1 MIIWLASYP
10 KSGNTWVRAFLS
22 AYYYSNDG
30 KFTFE
35 LLKKIKQFPSKEFF
49 DQKLLN
55 VDEASQNW
63 LIAQKKIK
71 DRKKIC
77 FLKTHN
83 VNGAFK
89 GNSFTTTEFTAGAI
103 YIVRDPRNVLSS
115 MMNHYSLNESDALK
129 MISSIYRNL
138 KDENDENN
146 YASYSFI
153 SSWSNNYNSWKLF
166 KNINSLLIKYED
178 LENDKYKTFS
188 KIVNF
193 TNNIIKKERKI
204 DDNKFM
210 ISFQSRFGSE
220 PWLQPYT
227 DETLEKL
234 GNKNIKHL
242 SVITPGFSA
251 DNIETLEE
259 INMEGREEFL
269 GSGGKRFTYIPCL
282 NDSKEGMDLLHK
294 LALKE
299 LAGWI

>member
-10 KSGNTWVRAFLS
+10 KSGNTWVRSFLS
-22 AYYYSNDG
+22 AYYYSSDG

-49 DQKLLN
+49 DQKLLS

-89 GNSFTTTEFTAGAI
+89 GNSFTSSEFTAGAI
-103 YIVRDPRNVLSS
+103 YITRDPRNVLTS

-129 MISSIYRNL
+129 MINSIYRNL

-153 SSWSNNYNSWKLF
+153 SSWSNNYNSWKIS
-166 KNINSLLIKYED
+166 KNFNILLIKYED
-178 LENDKYKTFS
+178 LENDKYNTFS

-193 TNNIIKKERKI
+193 TNNIIKKEKNI
-204 DDNKFM
+204 DENKF
-210 ISFQSRFGSE
+210 
-220 PWLQPYT
+220 
-227 DETLEKL
+227 KL
-234 GNKNIKHL
+234 
-242 SVITPGFSA
+242 A
-251 DNIETLEE
+251 IETTNFEVLQKKEE
-259 INMEGREEFL
+259 YEGFDEAVY
-269 GSGGKRFTYIPCL
+269 S
-282 NDSKEGMDLLHK
+282 SKEGKMKPFFNLGRKNNYKNLLK
-294 LALKE
+294 PETSKVIEGLFEKEMKE
-299 LAGWI
+299 LGYL

>member
-22 AYYYSNDG
+22 AYYYSSDG

-49 DQKLLN
+49 DQKLLS

-129 MISSIYRNL
+129 MINSIYRNL
-138 KDENDENN
+138 RDENDENN

-153 SSWSNNYNSWKLF
+153 SSWSNNYNSWKIS
-166 KNINSLLIKYED
+166 KNFNILLIKYED
-178 LENDKYKTFS
+178 LQNDTYNTFS

-193 TNNIIKKERKI
+193 TNNIIKKEKNI
-204 DDNKFM
+204 DENKF
-210 ISFQSRFGSE
+210 
-220 PWLQPYT
+220 
-227 DETLEKL
+227 KL
-234 GNKNIKHL
+234 
-242 SVITPGFSA
+242 A
-251 DNIETLEE
+251 IETTNFEVLQKKEE
-259 INMEGREEFL
+259 YEGFDEAVY
-269 GSGGKRFTYIPCL
+269 S
-282 NDSKEGMDLLHK
+282 SKEGKMKPFFNLGRKNNYKNLLK
-294 LALKE
+294 PETSKFIESLFEKEMKE
-299 LAGWI
+299 LGYI

>member
-10 KSGNTWVRAFLS
+10 KSGNTWVRSFLS
-22 AYYYSNDG
+22 AYYYSSDG

-49 DQKLLN
+49 DQKLLS

-129 MISSIYRNL
+129 MINSIYRNL

-193 TNNIIKKERKI
+193 TNNIIKKERNI
-204 DDNKFM
+204 DENKF
-210 ISFQSRFGSE
+210 
-220 PWLQPYT
+220 
-227 DETLEKL
+227 KL
-234 GNKNIKHL
+234 
-242 SVITPGFSA
+242 A
-251 DNIETLEE
+251 IETTNFEVLQKKEE
-259 INMEGREEFL
+259 YEGFDEAVY
-269 GSGGKRFTYIPCL
+269 S
-282 NDSKEGMDLLHK
+282 SKEGKVKPFFNLGRKNNYKDLLK
-294 LALKE
+294 PETSKVIEGLFKKEMKE
-299 LAGWI
+299 LGYL